1 MPKDMPEMDF
11 TTPAIIGLYSVAG
24 IYIVR
29 ALRGSTSPVQVPT
42 LLLVAGT
49 SMAASVTAARVLP
62 SFMCPKAELAPML
75 QTGISAGMQWVVLN
89 VVADMET
96 ANTMVPV
103 AVVSDVLGNYA
114 ASMVIKG
121 DPSKPS
127 KPKRHHNE
135 EKESREDGDEKPD
148 LMSISSLPKDEE

>member
-1 MPKDMPEMDF
+1 MSKDMPEMDF

-42 LLLVAGT
+42 LLMVAGT

-75 QTGISAGMQWVVLN
+75 QTGISAGMQWLVLN

-114 ASMVIKG
+114 ASMVLKG
-121 DPSKPS
+121 DPLKHS
-127 KPKRHHNE
+127 KPKRHHE
-135 EKESREDGDEKPD
+135 EKVSKEDGDEKPD